1 MNFLQKYI
9 KYIGTALA
17 FVVALAWRD
26 AFKELFKSNKTLN
39 KFGPWVYAIVV
50 TSIIILLLWLLE
62 KTSDAIDN
70 VDLQKLFKQLLN
82 RESVNRDSIDRVSV
96 DRDSIDRDSVDE

>member
-26 AFKELFKSNKTLN
+26 AFKELFKSNKTL
-39 KFGPWVYAIVV
+39 K
-50 TSIIILLLWLLE
+50 
-62 KTSDAIDN
+62 
-70 VDLQKLFKQLLN
+70 
-82 RESVNRDSIDRVSV
+82 
-96 DRDSIDRDSVDE
+96 